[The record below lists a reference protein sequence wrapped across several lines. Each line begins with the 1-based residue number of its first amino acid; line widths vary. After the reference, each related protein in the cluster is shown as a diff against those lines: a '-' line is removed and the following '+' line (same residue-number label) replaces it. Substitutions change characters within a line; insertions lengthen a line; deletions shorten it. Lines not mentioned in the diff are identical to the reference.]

1 MKKLNVIY
9 RREKGDTFLIGQL
22 AMSGHKVYF
31 EYAPSFLADPLWL
44 SPFKLP
50 PKPGLFEHT
59 DRNFGPLFGL
69 FDDSLPDG
77 WGLMLMDRFF
87 AKQGIDVASVSI
99 LHRLAFL
106 GTATMG
112 ALTYEPAL
120 THEKDSSS
128 GFNLH
133 LLAEQSREI
142 IEGRSDTVLPQLMR
156 AGGSPGGARPK
167 VLVGVDGEKIIS
179 GEDDLPEG
187 FEYWI
192 VKFNSGNDLPD
203 AGAVEYAYSLMAR
216 DAGIVMPETRL
227 FQTGSGESFF
237 GIKRFDRQGNRRY
250 HVHTL
255 GNMLHVN
262 YRIPS
267 MDYQAFFKVIK
278 VLTKNHQDLLRG
290 FRQMIFN
297 VLSNNRDDH
306 VKNFAFMINES
317 REWTLTPAYDLTF
330 SPGPGGEHSMTVAG
344 EGRQPGVRQ
353 FMQLGQRAGL
363 STSEADHCLDQVLLA
378 VKGWLDY
385 ARTAGVIKTSRCK
398 IDQAIKRN
406 IMGCTRQALRET
418 LLHPIG
424 KAPLSEIAKGR
435 KND

>member
-1 MKKLNVIY
+1 LKKLNVIY
-9 RREKGDTFLIGQL
+9 RREKGETFPVGQL
-22 AMSGHKVYF
+22 AVSGHKVYF
-31 EYAPSFLADPLWL
+31 EYAPSFLAEPLWL

-106 GTATMG
+106 GTSTMG

-120 THEKDSSS
+120 THEKESSS
-128 GFNLH
+128 AFDLQ
-133 LLAEQSREI
+133 LLAEQSRQI
-142 IEGRSDTVLPQLMR
+142 LEGESDTVLPQLMR

-167 VLVGVDGEKIIS
+167 VLVGVDGEKVIS
-179 GEDDLPEG
+179 GEEDLPVGYEH
-187 FEYWI
+187 WI

-203 AGAVEYAYSLMAR
+203 AGAVEYAYSLMAK

-227 FQTGSGESFF
+227 FRTNTGERFF
-237 GIKRFDRQGNRRY
+237 GIKRFDRQANRRY

-267 MDYQAFFKVIK
+267 MDYRAFFKVIK

-297 VLSNNRDDH
+297 VFSNNRDDH

-317 REWTLTPAYDLTF
+317 REWTLTPAYDLTY
-330 SPGPGGEHSMTVAG
+330 SLGPGGEHSMTVAG
-344 EGRQPGVRQ
+344 EGQQPGSKEFIQV
-353 FMQLGQRAGL
+353 GEKAGL
-363 STSEADHCLDQVLLA
+363 SGSEVNHCLDRVLFA
-378 VKGWLDY
+378 VRRWSDY
-385 ARTAGVIKTSRCK
+385 AQIADVMEKSKDK
-398 IDQAIKRN
+398 IEQAIKRN
-406 IMGCTRQALRET
+406 IKE
-418 LLHPIG
+418 
-424 KAPLSEIAKGR
+424 AKL
-435 KND
+435 NL

>member
-9 RREKGDTFLIGQL
+9 SKAKGDTLPVGQL
-22 AMSGHKVYF
+22 ATSGHKLYF
-31 EYAPSFLADPLWL
+31 EYAPSFLVDPLWL

-50 PKPGLFEHT
+50 PKPGLFEHK
-59 DRNFGPLFGL
+59 DLDFAPLFGL

-87 AKQGIDVASVSI
+87 TSQGIDVAGVSI

-106 GTATMG
+106 GNATMG

-120 THEKDSSS
+120 PHEKESANVFD
-128 GFNLH
+128 LQR
-133 LLAEQSREI
+133 LAEQSREI

-187 FEYWI
+187 FEHWI
-192 VKFNSGNDLPD
+192 VKFNAGNDLPD

-237 GIKRFDRQGNRRY
+237 GIKRFDRQANRRY

-290 FRQMIFN
+290 FRQMVFN
-297 VLSNNRDDH
+297 VFANNRDDH
-306 VKNFAFMINES
+306 VKNFAFMLDDS
-317 REWTLTPAYDLTF
+317 REWTLTPAYDLTY

-344 EGRQPGVRQ
+344 EGQQPRARD
-353 FMQLGQRAGL
+353 FIQLGQEAGL
-363 STSEADHCLDQVLLA
+363 SRSEVNDCLDRVLLA
-378 VKGWLDY
+378 VNRWTDH
-385 ARTAGVIKTSRCK
+385 AQTAHVMETSKDK
-398 IDQAIKRN
+398 IEQSINRN
-406 IMGCTRQALRET
+406 IKG
-418 LLHPIG
+418 G
-424 KAPLSEIAKGR
+424 KL
-435 KND
+435 NL

>member
-1 MKKLNVIY
+1 MKKLSVIY
-9 RREKGDTFLIGQL
+9 RKEKGDTFPVGQL
-22 AMSGHKVYF
+22 AMSGHRVYF
-31 EYAPSFLADPLWL
+31 EYDPSFLAESLWL

-50 PKPGLFEHT
+50 PKPGLFEHI
-59 DRNFGPLFGL
+59 DRNFGSLFGL

-87 AKQGIDVASVSI
+87 AKQGIDVASISI

-120 THEKDSSS
+120 THEKESSS
-128 GFNLH
+128 AFDLH
-133 LLAEQSREI
+133 LLAQQSREI

-156 AGGSPGGARPK
+156 AGASPGGARPK

-179 GEDDLPEG
+179 GEDDLPGG
-187 FEYWI
+187 FEHWI
-192 VKFNSGNDLPD
+192 VKFNSENDLAD
-203 AGAVEYAYSLMAR
+203 AGAVEYAYSLMAK

-227 FQTGSGESFF
+227 FRTKTGERFF

-306 VKNFAFMINES
+306 VKNFAFMINDS
-317 REWTLTPAYDLTF
+317 QEWTLTPAYDLTY

-344 EGRQPGVRQ
+344 EGQQPGSGD
-353 FMQLGQRAGL
+353 FMRLGKESGL
-363 STSEADHCLDQVLLA
+363 STNEINHCLERVFLA
-378 VKGWLDY
+378 VKKWRDH
-385 ARTAGVIKTSRCK
+385 AQIAHVMETSKNK
-398 IDQAIKRN
+398 IEQIINRN
-406 IMGCTRQALRET
+406 IKG
-418 LLHPIG
+418 
-424 KAPLSEIAKGR
+424 AKIR
-435 KND
+435 